1 MEKKKKKRCIIGII
15 LLVVLVIILLLCL
28 RSCHNEPLPD
38 DTEPTTEETKSLD
51 FVPADSSQESITIPA
66 TTGLN
71 MAAGQ
76 LKQSVD
82 FYNPD
87 ENNCYFKI
95 SLYLSDDT
103 QLYQSELIEPSEHI
117 LDITL
122 NQELEKGIYQN
133 CRLTYDCYTLDETM
147 TPLNSGDVI
156 LEINAK

>member
-1 MEKKKKKRCIIGII
+1 MDKKKKKRCIIGII
-15 LLVVLVIILLLCL
+15 LLVILIVVILLCL
-28 RSCHNEPLPD
+28 RSCHNESPPE
-38 DTEPTTEETKSLD
+38 DTETTTEESKSLD
-51 FVPADSSQESITIPA
+51 FIPADESQDTISIPA
-66 TTGLN
+66 VSGIN

-76 LKQSVD
+76 LEQTVD

-87 ENNCYFKI
+87 ENNCYFRI

-103 QLYQSELIEPSEHI
+103 LLYQSELLKPSEHI

-133 CRLTYDCYTLDETM
+133 CRLSYGCYTLDESM